1 MRSEFKRA
9 YLLSEDMKDELR
21 KPLGD
26 LYKNPDFEPIELR
39 GKIVTVGDIITKKFL
54 DSGVIPW
61 ICVIDKKSKR
71 EKVNFDIKINNHTTN
86 VENPPGGI
94 TFQLWKAIENAYEK
108 EHKTMII
115 VDGEEDLAALSAI
128 FLAPEN
134 TKVIYGMPD
143 EGVVVV
149 DSSDS
154 KEKVKKLLKKME
166 VK

>member
-9 YLLSEDMKDELR
+9 HLLSEDMKGELR

-26 LYKNPDFEPIELR
+26 LYKNPDFEPIEMR
-39 GKIVTVGDIITKKFL
+39 SKIVTVGDIITKKFL

-61 ICVIDKKSKR
+61 ICIIDKKSKR

-86 VENPPGGI
+86 VENSPGEI

-108 EHKTMII
+108 EHSTII
-115 VDGEEDLAALSAI
+115 VVDGEEDLAALPAI

-149 DSSDS
+149 DSSES

>member
-1 MRSEFKRA
+1 
-9 YLLSEDMKDELR
+9 
-21 KPLGD
+21 
-26 LYKNPDFEPIELR
+26 
-39 GKIVTVGDIITKKFL
+39 
-54 DSGVIPW
+54 
-61 ICVIDKKSKR
+61 
-71 EKVNFDIKINNHTTN
+71 
-86 VENPPGGI
+86 
-94 TFQLWKAIENAYEK
+94 
-108 EHKTMII
+108 MII